1 MSNTTNYNPWFAEQL
16 KNLIELI
23 ANQSPQDQMNTQI
36 SEIQRGVEY
45 GTNHPGSINDLLL
58 KIGRNLIDSLQV
70 YYRQQRQRS
79 PTGVPPGGQAT
90 LLAGTEGELSGAA
103 SQQFSV
109 DELKGALASRKK
121 EKVVKKM
128 KGSLDLLKEFDED

>member
-1 MSNTTNYNPWFAEQL
+1 MTNTPNYNPWFAEQL
-16 KNLIELI
+16 KNLIDLI
-23 ANQSPQDQMNTQI
+23 ANQSPQDQMNNQI

-45 GTNHPGSINDLLL
+45 GTNNPGSINDLLL

-90 LLAGTEGELSGAA
+90 LLATAGPQPTD
-103 SQQFSV
+103 QQFSV

-128 KGSLDLLKEFDED
+128 KGSLDLLKEFDEG